1 MTPTKKLIERAKYI
15 TKGLIT
21 GPYRVER
28 VDFDDE
34 ITYEVSGKVRG
45 FHVVFRESD
54 FEKGSPKNQ
63 ATFYAESYTL
73 IPQLIEHL
81 ERYERAL
88 EKCKEEFEMMFCE
101 DVCNE
106 INAELEAILNPQ
118 EKGE

>member
-1 MTPTKKLIERAKYI
+1 MTPTKKLIERGKLKTAIDDHSKELFAWANMVNGASTNKIQLQVAENYLH
-15 TKGLIT
+15 LIECFT
-21 GPYRVER
+21 SLSVYSQE
-28 VDFDDE
+28 
-34 ITYEVSGKVRG
+34 
-45 FHVVFRESD
+45 
-54 FEKGSPKNQ
+54 
-63 ATFYAESYTL
+63 
-73 IPQLIEHL
+73 LIEHL